1 MICFP
6 HLQRIGFAVLLVVFP
21 AVFAHAAAPLTLK
34 ATEAP
39 KKQAEEP
46 PKVVTPRPQGAFG
59 VKQVDPLRKDETPQ
73 NVEKRPNVFQELLD
87 RQVVLP
93 TKKRPPA
100 PPKKTT
106 RINPFEEAEDWG
118 SSFGEARNP
127 FEDAEMENPFGG
139 NSFSGGS
146 RNPFE
151 DADKGENPFSGF
163 SSNPSNPFA
172 AGDPF
177 ADEDP
182 RNQVQ
187 NLPQAGNGF
196 VTPDEMQ
203 FTHLVTFAPKGGF
216 APGTPREL
224 LQELNEPLFKTSI
237 KTGYFRT
244 APIGGK
250 LVGAICTHDP
260 AGLQKVIESTETLEF
275 IKAERLTQKMF
286 ETHEKP
292 LLPQADGGF
301 VTPDNMRYTHLV
313 AFGPKGGFAP
323 GTPNELLNEL
333 NEPLFKT
340 DIKTGYFRTRPVDGK
355 LMGVICTHDPAGL
368 QKVIESTKTL
378 EFIKADRLTQGMFE
392 ALEKM
397 P

>member
-1 MICFP
+1 MTYYLSFLPRVGLAI
-6 HLQRIGFAVLLVVFP
+6 LIGFSAIFP
-21 AVFAHAAAPLTLK
+21 AFSAQTAPLTLK
-34 ATEAP
+34 ASTPEAP
-39 KKQAEEP
+39 EKQTP
-46 PKVVTPRPQGAFG
+46 PVVSPTTPPRTQGGFG
-59 VKQVDPLRKDETPQ
+59 VRQVDPFRRNETPQ
-73 NVEKRPNVFQELLD
+73 TVERSVFQELLD
-87 RQVVLP
+87 RPVELP
-93 TKKRPPA
+93 SNRRRPA
-100 PPKKTT
+100 PPRQTANHT
-106 RINPFEEAEDWG
+106 
-118 SSFGEARNP
+118 NP
-127 FEDAEMENPFGG
+127 FEDDDDEYVG
-139 NSFSGGS
+139 
-146 RNPFE
+146 NPFE
-151 DADKGENPFSGF
+151 DSGNPFEDGEYEEDIENPLLGIR
-163 SSNPSNPFA
+163 NPSNPFA

-182 RNQVQ
+182 RNQGQ
-187 NLPQAGNGF
+187 NLSQAGGGF

-216 APGTPREL
+216 APRTPREL

-260 AGLQKVIESTETLEF
+260 AGLQKVIESTGTLEF

-323 GTPNELLNEL
+323 RTPNELLNEL

-368 QKVIESTKTL
+368 QKVIESTGTL